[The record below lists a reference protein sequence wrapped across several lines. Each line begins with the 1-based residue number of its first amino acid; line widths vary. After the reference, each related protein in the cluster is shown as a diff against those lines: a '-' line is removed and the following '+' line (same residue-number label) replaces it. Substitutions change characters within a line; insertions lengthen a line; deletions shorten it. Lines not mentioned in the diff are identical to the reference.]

1 MIIHLGGDPISVVH
15 AEIGQTFHSE
25 QDCIKRMQT
34 IFKEADEDK
43 NPIPIMEGI
52 NFCQGMAPGTD
63 KHIPTNAVNTNNA
76 TTLGFVIS

>member
-1 MIIHLGGDPISVVH
+1 MLWLLMIIHLGGDPISVVH

-43 NPIPIMEGI
+43 NPVPRSI
-52 NFCQGMAPGTD
+52 N
-63 KHIPTNAVNTNNA
+63 
-76 TTLGFVIS
+76 LGCVPFKGRGV